1 MIIKEITQFIESIAP
16 LSFQESYDNSGL
28 IIGHPDDEI
37 SGILITLD
45 ITEDILDEAISK
57 KLNLI
62 ITHHPIIFGGLKRL
76 NGKNY
81 IERCVA
87 KAIKNDIGIYAA
99 HTNLDGVFGGV
110 NSKICEKLQLQN
122 CSMLIPM
129 QNFLKKLVTFV
140 PVADAEKVRNALF
153 EAGAGHI
160 GNYDSCSFN
169 QNGQGSFKG
178 NDQSNPYIGEKN
190 QLHFEDETRIETIF
204 PKHLQYKVIQ
214 SLLKAHPYEE
224 VAYDIYPL
232 DNDFTQGGTG
242 MIGELAEPMD
252 ELKFLQN
259 LKEKFNCQVIK
270 HTQLLGKPIR
280 KVAVC
285 GGSGSSFLNK
295 AIAQNAD
302 IYISGDFK
310 YHQFFDAEQQIII
323 ADIGHYESEQFT
335 KEVFYELL
343 TKNFPKFAV
352 HLSEISTNPV
362 NYLI

>member
-1 MIIKEITQFIESIAP
+1 MQIREITQFIESIAP
-16 LSFQESYDNSGL
+16 LAFQEAYDNSGL
-28 IIGHPDDEI
+28 IIGWQEDEI

-45 ITEDILDEAISK
+45 ITGEILDEAISK

-62 ITHHPIIFGGLKRL
+62 IAHHPIIFSGLKRF
-76 NGKNY
+76 NGTNY

-87 KAIKNDIGIYAA
+87 KAIKNDIAIYAA
-99 HTNLDGVFGGV
+99 HTNLDGIFGGV
-110 NSKICEKLQLQN
+110 NSKICEKLNLQN
-122 CSMLIPM
+122 CRMLVPM

-140 PVADAEKVRNALF
+140 PVADAEKVRAALF

-169 QNGQGSFKG
+169 QTGTGSFKG
-178 NDQSNPYIGEKN
+178 NESTHPYVGEKN
-190 QLHFEDETRIETIF
+190 KLHFEEETRIETIF
-204 PKHLQYKVIQ
+204 PRHLQNKIIQ
-214 SLLKAHPYEE
+214 ALLKAHPYEE

-232 DNDFTQGGTG
+232 DNEFPLGGTG
-242 MIGELAEPMD
+242 MIGELLEPMD
-252 ELKFLQN
+252 ELLFLQKV
-259 LKEKFNCQVIK
+259 KEAFHCQVIK
-270 HTQLLGKPIR
+270 YTRLLGKPIR

-343 TKNFPKFAV
+343 TKKFPKFAV
-352 HLSEISTNPV
+352 QISGISTNPV